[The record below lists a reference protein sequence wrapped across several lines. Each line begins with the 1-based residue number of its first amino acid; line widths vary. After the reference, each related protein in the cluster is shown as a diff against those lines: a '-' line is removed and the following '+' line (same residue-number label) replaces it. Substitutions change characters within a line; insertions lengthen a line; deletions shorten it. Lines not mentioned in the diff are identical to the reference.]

1 MNNSS
6 NIERLV
12 FALEHKMTSPKLIF
26 RFLATFAERRNRRLE
41 TDGNETRD
49 SKIESIIRKVKRIDI
64 ISNRIADD
72 VFSGQYRSAFRGQ
85 GVEFDEVREYA
96 EGDDVRLIDWNVT
109 ARSNKPYVKQFSEER
124 ELSMLFM
131 LDVSASNLFGSKTSR
146 LETAAEVAA
155 SLMFSAL
162 KNNDKIGLATFSN
175 GVRDYYPPRKG
186 RNYVLRLVREMLLA
200 KPTPEKTDLNAA
212 LDFVNRTL
220 KRRAVVFIISD
231 FYVPKL
237 SEALSY
243 CKRKH
248 DVIAISVTEPLE
260 NAFPNLGFVTLR
272 DPETGATIELDSG
285 SKRVR
290 QSITESLT
298 RRRLEIE
305 KNLKEAHVDMIS
317 IENGTDFVKPLRSFF
332 RSRRRR

>member
-1 MNNSS
+1 
-6 NIERLV
+6 
-12 FALEHKMTSPKLIF
+12 MTPRKLSLLF
-26 RFLATFAERRNRRLE
+26 PSTFTKRRNRRPE
-41 TDGNETRD
+41 NNVKETRD
-49 SKIESIIRKVKRIDI
+49 SKIESIIRKIKRIDI

-85 GVEFDEVREYA
+85 GVEFDEVREYT
-96 EGDDVRLIDWNVT
+96 EGDDVRTIDWNVT

-131 LDVSASNLFGSKTSR
+131 LDVSASSLFGSQTSR
-146 LETAAEVAA
+146 LETATEVAA

-175 GVRDYYPPRKG
+175 GIRDYYPPRKG
-186 RNYVLRLVREMLLA
+186 RNYALRLVREMLLA
-200 KPTPEKTDLNAA
+200 TPTPEKTDLNAA

-237 SEALSY
+237 SDALAY

-248 DVIAISVTEPLE
+248 DVIAISIIEPLE

-272 DPETGATIELDSG
+272 DPETGETTELDTG

-290 QSITESLT
+290 LSIAESLT

-305 KNLKEAHVDMIS
+305 KNLKEVNVDMIP
-317 IENGTDFVKPLRSFF
+317 IENGGDYVKPLRLFF
-332 RSRRRR
+332 QSRRRR